1 MTAGFGMR
9 WSMEYN
15 YIEKR
20 YNVMGLSSIEAFA
33 SIKGGMNGN
42 CKDVYFLRV
51 TGVNTAFM
59 KDVERMDEAQT
70 GKMLLRQGIY
80 NRVGAF
86 PKNIGADAAAIY
98 TGCYQKW
105 VDSGRTK
112 LYTGKAG
119 EQSGMGELLGASC
132 KKVLEVYHVCNPNV
146 NASIE
151 KNFVIKL
158 LYWLDEL
165 AYEYLKN
172 WNPKLSMK
180 FVAQGITKEQEY
192 FFCYL
197 LTLLGIDVLL
207 LQNEADIDERLEGL
221 HLSRQIT
228 LGEKKAVALEAYD
241 RQKCENKNN
250 GSGRENGQATVEVSP
265 GQRPRVTIPP
275 MRRGSAGRNGGM
287 GTGSAGN
294 GNAAGSNGNGGWNTG
309 ANAGAGSSGS
319 GGWNTGANA
328 GAGSSGSSGWN
339 TGANAGA
346 GSSGSGGRNTGA
358 NVGNT
363 RQGVNSGRNTGSGTA
378 GGTTWNTGSG
388 AAGNTGSGGREAG
401 RISSSAAGRGGQELG
416 FEELALRA
424 SSVVMIAIHDRKGD
438 IIGSGSGIMIGRDGY
453 ILTNNHVARGGSFY
467 SVRIENDD
475 TMYKT
480 DEIIKY
486 NSLLDLAVIRID
498 RKLQPLPI
506 YRGSRPLVRGQ
517 KVVAIGSPLGLF
529 NSVSDGI
536 IAGFRRVN
544 DVDMIQFTA
553 PISHGSSGGALLN
566 MYGEVIGVSTAGFD
580 EGQNI
585 NLAVGYEFINTFVR
599 GFQ

>member
-1 MTAGFGMR
+1 MGANRICMTAGFGMR

-51 TGVNTAFM
+51 TGINAAFM

-70 GKMLLRQGIY
+70 GKMLLGQGIY
-80 NRVGAF
+80 NRVGVF

-112 LYTGKAG
+112 LYTRKAG
-119 EQSGMGELLGASC
+119 EQSGVGELLSASC

-165 AYEYLKN
+165 AYEYLKS

-180 FVAQGITKEQEY
+180 FVAQGIAKEQEY

-228 LGEKKAVALEAYD
+228 LGEKKAVVLEAYD
-241 RQKCENKNN
+241 RQKCENKKN
-250 GSGRENGQATVEVSP
+250 GSDRENGQAPMEALP

-275 MRRGSAGRNGGM
+275 MRRGSANRNTGM
-287 GTGSAGN
+287 GNGST
-294 GNAAGSNGNGGWNTG
+294 AGSNGNGGWNTG
-309 ANAGAGSSGS
+309 ANAGTGGSGS
-319 GGWNTGANA
+319 GGCNTGANA
-328 GAGSSGSSGWN
+328 GAGGSESGGWN
-339 TGANAGA
+339 AGTGSNG
-346 GSSGSGGRNTGA
+346 
-358 NVGNT
+358 GNT
-363 RQGVNSGRNTGSGTA
+363 RPGAGLNGNSGRNTGAGAGTA
-378 GGTTWNTGSG
+378 GGTTWNTGPG
-388 AAGNTGSGGREAG
+388 VAGNAGFGGREAG
-401 RISSSAAGRGGQELG
+401 RISSPAAGRGGQELG

-536 IAGFRRVN
+536 ISGFRRMN

>member
-1 MTAGFGMR
+1 
-9 WSMEYN
+9 MEYN

-33 SIKGGMNGN
+33 GIKGGMNGN

-51 TGVNTAFM
+51 TGVNAAFM
-59 KDVERMDEAQT
+59 RDVEHMDEVQT
-70 GKMLLRQGIY
+70 EKMLRGQGIY

-86 PKNIGADAAAIY
+86 PRNIAADAAAFY

-105 VDSGRTK
+105 LDTGRRK
-112 LYTGKAG
+112 LCTRKAD
-119 EQSGMGELLGASC
+119 EQSGVGEILGEAC
-132 KKVLEVYHVCNPNV
+132 KKVLEVYHSCHVNV
-146 NASIE
+146 NDSIE
-151 KNFVIKL
+151 KNFVIKML
-158 LYWLDEL
+158 CWLDEL
-165 AYEYLKN
+165 AEEYLKN
-172 WNPKLSMK
+172 WNPRQSMK

-197 LTLLGIDVLL
+197 LTMLGIDVLL

-221 HLSRQIT
+221 HLSRQVV
-228 LGEKKAVALEAYD
+228 LGEKRAAALAAYD
-241 RQKCENKNN
+241 RQKMKDNIKNRNN
-250 GSGRENGQATVEVSP
+250 GSTDSGSQAPADVLP

-275 MRRGSAGRNGGM
+275 LRRGSAGRNTGM
-287 GTGSAGN
+287 GTEGRGNGSAAGHAGGN
-294 GNAAGSNGNGGWNTG
+294 GGNAAGNTG
-309 ANAGAGSSGS
+309 H
-319 GGWNTGANA
+319 
-328 GAGSSGSSGWN
+328 SGWN
-339 TGANAGA
+339 TGGNTVR
-346 GSSGSGGRNTGA
+346 GSGNTGA
-358 NVGNT
+358 A
-363 RQGVNSGRNTGSGTA
+363 GREA
-378 GGTTWNTGSG
+378 DR
-388 AAGNTGSGGREAG
+388 GGREL
-401 RISSSAAGRGGQELG
+401 E

-424 SSVVMIAIHDRKGD
+424 SSVVMIAVHDRKGD
-438 IIGSGSGIMIGRDGY
+438 IIGNGSGIMIGREGY

-467 SVRIENDD
+467 SVRIENDE

-498 RKLQPLPI
+498 RKLQPLPV

-536 IAGFRRVN
+536 ISGFRRLN

-553 PISHGSSGGALLN
+553 PISHGSSGGAVLN

>member
-1 MTAGFGMR
+1 
-9 WSMEYN
+9 MEYN

-33 SIKGGMNGN
+33 GIKGGLNGN

-51 TGVNTAFM
+51 TGVNAAFM
-59 KDVERMDEAQT
+59 RDVEHMDEVQT
-70 GKMLLRQGIY
+70 EKMLRGQGIY

-86 PKNIGADAAAIY
+86 PRNIAADAAAFY

-105 VDSGRTK
+105 LDTGRRK
-112 LYTGKAG
+112 LCTRKAD
-119 EQSGMGELLGASC
+119 EQSGVGEILGEAC
-132 KKVLEVYHVCNPNV
+132 KKVLEVYHSCHVNV
-146 NASIE
+146 NDSIE
-151 KNFVIKL
+151 KNFVIKML
-158 LYWLDEL
+158 CWLDEL
-165 AYEYLKN
+165 AEEYLKN
-172 WNPKLSMK
+172 WNPRQSMK

-197 LTLLGIDVLL
+197 LTMLGIDVLL

-221 HLSRQIT
+221 HLSRQVV
-228 LGEKKAVALEAYD
+228 LGEKRAAALAAYD
-241 RQKCENKNN
+241 RQKMKDNIKNRNN
-250 GSGRENGQATVEVSP
+250 GSTDSGSQAPADVLP

-275 MRRGSAGRNGGM
+275 LRRGSAGRNTGM
-287 GTGSAGN
+287 GTEGRGNGSAAGN
-294 GNAAGSNGNGGWNTG
+294 AGGNGGNAAGNTGGNGVSTAGNTGGNGGNAAGNAGGNGGNAAGNTG
-309 ANAGAGSSGS
+309 H
-319 GGWNTGANA
+319 
-328 GAGSSGSSGWN
+328 SGWN
-339 TGANAGA
+339 TGGNTVR
-346 GSSGSGGRNTGA
+346 GSGNTGA
-358 NVGNT
+358 A
-363 RQGVNSGRNTGSGTA
+363 GREA
-378 GGTTWNTGSG
+378 DR
-388 AAGNTGSGGREAG
+388 GGREL
-401 RISSSAAGRGGQELG
+401 E

-424 SSVVMIAIHDRKGD
+424 SSVVMIAVHDRKGD
-438 IIGSGSGIMIGRDGY
+438 IIGNGSGIMIGREGY

-467 SVRIENDD
+467 SVRIENDE

-498 RKLQPLPI
+498 RKLQPLPV

-536 IAGFRRVN
+536 ISGFRRLN

-553 PISHGSSGGALLN
+553 PISHGSSGGAVLN

-585 NLAVGYEFINTFVR
+585 NLAVWYEFINTFVR